1 MHRVI
6 LPPRGTA
13 TVWRAAAR
21 ALAAHE
27 VSADQVEWIVGDAP
41 EDTLFRAEPLPS
53 GEGRR
58 LTTPRAFPDLAGQVL
73 CHRDSQAPGLLYQAL
88 LVLQDRRGL
97 LDDPADPLV
106 RRLSGLAKAVR
117 RDIHK
122 MRAFVRFRE
131 LPPDGPR
138 RRFAAW
144 FEPEHR
150 IVEVNAP
157 FFARRFADMDWA
169 IHTPDLSAV
178 FVGGALSFASGAPRP
193 DLPDDAAE
201 GLWATYFANIFNPA
215 RIKLEA
221 MRSEMPKRY
230 WKNLPET
237 GQIPAM
243 LAAAGSR
250 VAAMRAAH
258 ATTAPVYAAAV
269 SERYRET
276 MPHAPTEIASLD
288 DARAAA
294 ALCTRCNLCVHAT
307 QTVFGE
313 GPAEA
318 ALMIVGEQPGDQ
330 EDLAGRPFVGP
341 AGKVLDACMAEAG
354 IARAETW
361 LTNAVKHFKFVPRG
375 KRRLHQNPDAG
386 EVQACQ
392 WWLGL
397 EQRFVQPRLI
407 VGMGAT
413 AALALTGPSRRPLTE
428 RRGVVEE
435 TDAGPVLLTWHPS
448 FILRVPD
455 MGRKAEARAQ
465 LVEDLTTARKLL
477 VA

>member
-1 MHRVI
+1 MHRVM

-13 TVWRAAAR
+13 KAWREAAR
-21 ALAAHE
+21 ALAAHD
-27 VSADQVEWIVGDAP
+27 VPASQVEWIVGDAA
-41 EDTLFRAEPLPS
+41 EGALFDAELLPS

-73 CHRDSQAPGLLYQAL
+73 CHRDPQAPALLYQAL
-88 LVLQDRRGL
+88 LLLQDRRGL
-97 LDDPADPLV
+97 MGDPADPLMQ
-106 RRLSGLAKAVR
+106 RLNRLAKAVR

-131 LPPDGPR
+131 LPADGPR

-150 IVEVNAP
+150 IVEANAP

-178 FVGGALSFASGAPRP
+178 FVDGALTFASGAPRP
-193 DLPDDAAE
+193 ELPDDAAE
-201 GLWATYFANIFNPA
+201 GLWATYFANVFNPA
-215 RIKLEA
+215 RIKLDA
-221 MRSEMPKRY
+221 MRSEMPKKY

-250 VAAMRAAH
+250 VAAMREAQ
-258 ATTAPVYAAAV
+258 ATTAPAYAAAV
-269 SERYRET
+269 SERYRAT

-294 ALCTRCNLCVHAT
+294 AQCTRCNLCVHAT

-313 GPAEA
+313 GPEDA

-341 AGKVLDACMAEAG
+341 AGKVLDECMAVAG
-354 IARAETW
+354 IERSKTW
-361 LTNAVKHFKFVPRG
+361 LTNAVKHFKFTPRG

-397 EQRFVQPRLI
+397 ERRFVQPRLI

-413 AALALTGPSRRPLTE
+413 AALALTGPSRLSLTE
-428 RRGVVEE
+428 RRGKVEE
-435 TDAGPVLLTWHPS
+435 TATGPVLLTWHPS

-455 MGRKAEARAQ
+455 EGRKAEARAQ
-465 LVEDLTTARKLL
+465 LAEDLTTARELL
-477 VA
+477 TA